1 MSLDKQVF
9 YFEEGTCDN
18 DPISVVLSR
27 NLDSPE
33 TIGEVE
39 VTGATATGEKNAQ
52 VIQMPETAVPLV
64 FKSDYLFSVQQ
75 YMNLLISIYI
85 FELCALKYC
94 NLTGGVDFTQG
105 ALRPLFQ
112 DNKGDVCVAIKEQE
126 DVEGYECFHISL
138 KPPETGFVG
147 CKTTKAIGI
156 ISEGIFLMGV
166 NIDL

>member
-18 DPISVVLSR
+18 NPISVVLNR

-33 TIGEVE
+33 TIGEVD
-39 VTGATATGEKNAQ
+39 VTGATATGEKDAHVNHMQEVA
-52 VIQMPETAVPLV
+52 PHG
-64 FKSDYLFSVQQ
+64 FFNSNYLFSVQH
-75 YMNLLISIYI
+75 YMNQLITIIYLS
-85 FELCALKYC
+85 LCVLKFC
-94 NLTGGVDFTQG
+94 NYVGGIDFTQG

-126 DVEGYECFHISL
+126 DVEGYECFHINL

-156 ISEGIFLMGV
+156 ISEGMQLY
-166 NIDL
+166 